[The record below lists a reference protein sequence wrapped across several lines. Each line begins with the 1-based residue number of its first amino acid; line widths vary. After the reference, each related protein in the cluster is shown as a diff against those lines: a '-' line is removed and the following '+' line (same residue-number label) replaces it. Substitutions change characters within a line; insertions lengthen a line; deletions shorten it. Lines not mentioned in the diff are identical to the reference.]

1 MTRRRARLDYVSTKT
16 APPDGEFSV
25 SLNKGQS
32 PPPGFLRGRTIVLG
46 TAAVIVF
53 FLVVNIVAS
62 LHNNTVAAREKSDAA
77 LVATQALVVRSW
89 SPTPSGLVER
99 FVAVGDADVAAV
111 RREAR
116 RLQVKRRNLGD
127 YGVKDQRVVP
137 GRADL
142 EQSLTKVQVTSRQV
156 SKGLELVYVTKD
168 AELLNDLHLWG
179 AFQQALVTP

>member
-1 MTRRRARLDYVSTKT
+1 MSTKP
-16 APPDGEFSV
+16 ALPDGEFSV
-25 SLNKGQS
+25 SLHKGQS

-62 LHNNTVAAREKSDAA
+62 LHNNSVAAREKSDAA
-77 LVATQALVVRSW
+77 LVANAALVTRSW
-89 SPTPSGLVER
+89 TPTPTGLVER
-99 FVAVGDADVAAV
+99 FVAVGDADVDAV

-142 EQSLTKVQVTSRQV
+142 EQSLSKVQVASRQV
-156 SKGLELVYVTKD
+156 PKGLELVYATRD
-168 AELLNDLHLWG
+168 SELLNDLHLWG
-179 AFQQALVTP
+179 AFQQGLVGP